1 MKKTLSYLIV
11 FLCFSSTSLQAGQTV
26 TAVGLS
32 FFESGRE
39 VIAREKALDG
49 ARRAAIEKAVGV
61 AIESRT
67 VVENFEVVKDQILS
81 RATGYLNNIK
91 ILEEGKTDFGAYEV
105 KIQADVEVSALV
117 EDLNRFQKIFGWQKN
132 PRISIVIEPDIEKKY
147 FPAAKKTANLLTK
160 KLKKNGFNVF
170 KYSKNNDIQM
180 GLLIE
185 LSLEFSTKQSNYKD
199 IKITINEISLDAD
212 IYRPGDGEILA
223 AAGAVKSLP
232 GENSL
237 HVLDR
242 GAKSCVDAIWS
253 ELRKK
258 LTRVWEKE
266 LYSERNIYLIVEN
279 VSSHARAQEIA
290 LVFKSDVSG
299 IIDARLISFR
309 KSMAEYNL
317 KYRGW
322 PEQLLNEIEMSYF
335 KNRHFKT
342 ALENITGNKIVIK
355 VVE

>member
-11 FLCFSSTSLQAGQTV
+11 FLCLSSTSMGAGQTV
-26 TAVGLS
+26 TVKGLS
-32 FFESGRE
+32 FFEPGRE
-39 VIAREKALDG
+39 VIARERALDE

-105 KIQADVEVSALV
+105 KIQVDVEVSALV
-117 EDLNRFQKIFGWQKN
+117 EDLNRFQKILGWQRN
-132 PRISIVIEPDIEKKY
+132 PRISIVIEPALKKDY
-147 FPAAKKTANLLTK
+147 IPAAKKTANLITEN
-160 KLKKNGFNVF
+160 LKKNGFSVF
-170 KYSKNNDIQM
+170 RYSKNNEIQM
-180 GLLIE
+180 GLLVG
-185 LSLEFSTKQSNYKD
+185 LSLELSTRQSDYKD
-199 IKITINEISLDAD
+199 IKLTINEISLDAN

-223 AAGAVKSLP
+223 TAGAVKSLP
-232 GENSL
+232 GENRL
-237 HVLDR
+237 QALDR

-253 ELRKK
+253 ELQKK

-266 LYSERNIYLIVEN
+266 LYSERDIYLIVKN

-309 KSMAEYNL
+309 KTRAEYNL

-335 KNRHFKT
+335 KNRYFKT

-355 VVE
+355 LVE

>member
-1 MKKTLSYLIV
+1 MKKILSYLIV
-11 FLCFSSTSLQAGQTV
+11 FLCLSSTSLLAGQTV

-39 VIAREKALDG
+39 VIAREKALDE

-61 AIESRT
+61 VVEART
-67 VVENFEVVKDQILS
+67 IVENFEVVKDQILS

-91 ILEEGKTDFGAYEV
+91 ILEERKTDFGAYEV
-105 KIQADVEVSALV
+105 KIQADVEVSALM
-117 EDLNRFQKIFGWQKN
+117 EDLNRFQKILSWQKN
-132 PRISIVIEPDIEKKY
+132 PRISIVIEPDIEKRY
-147 FPAAKKTANLLTK
+147 ISAAKKTAGLLTK
-160 KLKKNGFNVF
+160 KLKKNGFSVF
-170 KYSKNNDIQM
+170 RYSKNNDIQM
-180 GLLIE
+180 GLLVE
-185 LSLEFSTKQSNYKD
+185 LSLELSTKQSNYKD
-199 IKITINEISLDAD
+199 IKITINEISLDAN

-237 HVLDR
+237 QVLDR

-258 LTRVWEKE
+258 LTRVWERE
-266 LYSERNIYLIVEN
+266 LYSERNIYLIVKN
-279 VSSHARAQEIA
+279 VSSHAKAQEIA
-290 LVFKSDVSG
+290 IVFKSDVSG
-299 IIDARLISFR
+299 IIDTELISFR

-335 KNRHFKT
+335 KNRYFKT
-342 ALENITGNKIVIK
+342 ALEDIAGNKIVIEL
-355 VVE
+355 VE

>member
-1 MKKTLSYLIV
+1 MKKTLSYLIL
-11 FLCFSSTSLQAGQTV
+11 FLCLSSTSLGAGQTV
-26 TAVGLS
+26 TVKGLS
-32 FFESGRE
+32 FFEPGRE
-39 VIAREKALDG
+39 VIAREKALDE

-67 VVENFEVVKDQILS
+67 VVENFEVVKDQILN

-117 EDLNRFQKIFGWQKN
+117 EDLNRFQKILGWQRN
-132 PRISIVIEPDIEKKY
+132 PRISIVIEPALKKDCI
-147 FPAAKKTANLLTK
+147 PAATKTANLLTK
-160 KLKKNGFNVF
+160 KLKKNGFSVF
-170 KYSKNNDIQM
+170 RYSKNSEIQM
-180 GLLIE
+180 GLLVGLSIE
-185 LSLEFSTKQSNYKD
+185 LSTKQSNYKD
-199 IKITINEISLDAD
+199 IKLTINEISLDAN

-232 GENSL
+232 GENRL
-237 HVLDR
+237 QVLDR

-258 LTRVWEKE
+258 LTRVWERE
-266 LYSERNIYLIVEN
+266 LYSERDIYLIVKN
-279 VSSHARAQEIA
+279 VPSHARAQEIA

-309 KSMAEYNL
+309 KTRAEYNL

-342 ALENITGNKIVIK
+342 ALENIAGNKIVIK